1 MSYICRKALSLGGV
15 TPYQPGDAIPDGAVL
30 PSRVRSLTS
39 CGYIVEQTDEPAA
52 GAAAPA
58 GENSGSVLYVPIKG
72 DDDLAVPIPVD
83 GAAFIF
89 ALQQSTADEAAAMV
103 QDVEDEN
110 VLILIHATDSR
121 KSVRAAA
128 KARAAAL
135 HPSEDANGGSAAS
148 HPPDKA

>member
-1 MSYICRKALSLGGV
+1 MSYICRKALFLGGV
-15 TPYQPGDAIPDGAVL
+15 TYQPGEAIPDGAVL

-39 CGYIVEQTDEPAA
+39 CGYIMEQTDEPAA
-52 GAAAPA
+52 EAAAST
-58 GENSGSVLYVPIKG
+58 GETSGGVLYVPIKG
-72 DDDLAVPIPVD
+72 DDELTVPIPVD
-83 GAAFIF
+83 GAAFVF
-89 ALQQSTADEAAAMV
+89 ALQQSTADEAAAML

-135 HPSEDANGGSAAS
+135 HPSEDANGGPAAS

>member
-1 MSYICRKALSLGGV
+1 MSYICLKALFLGGV
-15 TPYQPGDAIPDGAVL
+15 TYQPGEVIPDGAVL

-39 CGYIVEQTDEPAA
+39 CGYIMEQTDEPAA
-52 GAAAPA
+52 EAAAST
-58 GENSGSVLYVPIKG
+58 GETSGGVLYVPIKG
-72 DDDLAVPIPVD
+72 DDELTVPIPAD

-89 ALQQSTADEAAAMV
+89 ALQQSTADEAAAML

-128 KARAAAL
+128 KARAASL
-135 HPSEDANGGSAAS
+135 HPSEDANGGSVAS

>member
-15 TPYQPGDAIPDGAVL
+15 TYQPGDAIPDGAVL

-58 GENSGSVLYVPIKG
+58 GENSGSVLYVPI
-72 DDDLAVPIPVD
+72 PVD

-89 ALQQSTADEAAAMV
+89 ALQQSTADEAAAML

-135 HPSEDANGGSAAS
+135 HPSEDANGGSVAS

>member
-15 TPYQPGDAIPDGAVL
+15 TYQPGYAITDGAVL
-30 PSRVRSLTS
+30 PSRVRS
-39 CGYIVEQTDEPAA
+39 QTDEPAA
-52 GAAAPA
+52 EAPA
-58 GENSGSVLYVPIKG
+58 PTGETSGGVLYVPIKG
-72 DDDLAVPIPVD
+72 DDDLTVPIPVD

-89 ALQQSTADEAAAMV
+89 ALQQSTADEAAAML

-135 HPSEDANGGSAAS
+135 HPSADANGGSEAS

>member
-1 MSYICRKALSLGGV
+1 MSYICRKALFLGGV
-15 TPYQPGDAIPDGAVL
+15 TYQPGEAIPDGAVL

-39 CGYIVEQTDEPAA
+39 CGYIMEQTDEPAA
-52 GAAAPA
+52 EAAAST
-58 GENSGSVLYVPIKG
+58 GETSGGVLYVPIKG
-72 DDDLAVPIPVD
+72 DDELTVPIPTD

-89 ALQQSTADEAAAMV
+89 ALQQSTADEAAAML

-128 KARAAAL
+128 KSRAAAL

>member
-15 TPYQPGDAIPDGAVL
+15 TYQPGDAIPDGAVL

-52 GAAAPA
+52 EAAAPA
-58 GENSGSVLYVPIKG
+58 GGNSGSVLYVPIKG
-72 DDDLAVPIPVD
+72 DDELTVPIPVD

-89 ALQQSTADEAAAMV
+89 TLQQSTADEAAAML

>member
-1 MSYICRKALSLGGV
+1 MSYICRKALSLGG
-15 TPYQPGDAIPDGAVL
+15 TTYQPGEAIHDGAVL

-39 CGYIVEQTDEPAA
+39 CGYIMEQTDEPAA
-52 GAAAPA
+52 EAAAPSV
-58 GENSGSVLYVPIKG
+58 ETSGGVLYVPIKG
-72 DDDLAVPIPVD
+72 DDDLTVPIPVD

-89 ALQQSTADEAAAMV
+89 ALQQSAADEAASML

-110 VLILIHATDSR
+110 ILILIHATDSR

-135 HPSEDANGGSAAS
+135 HPSEDANSGSAAS

>member
-1 MSYICRKALSLGGV
+1 MSYICLKALSLGGM
-15 TPYQPGDAIPDGAVL
+15 TYQPGEGIPDGAIL
-30 PSRVRSLTS
+30 PARVRSLTS
-39 CGYIVEQTDEPAA
+39 CGYIAAQGAEPAA
-52 GAAAPA
+52 EAEAPA
-58 GENSGSVLYVPIKG
+58 GESAGGVLYVPIKG
-72 DDDLAVPIPVD
+72 DDELTVPIPVD

-89 ALQQSTADEAAAMV
+89 ALQQSTADEAAAML

-135 HPSEDANGGSAAS
+135 HPSEDVNGGSAAS

>member
-1 MSYICRKALSLGGV
+1 MSYICRKALFLSGV
-15 TPYQPGDAIPDGAVL
+15 TYQPGEAIPDGAVL
-30 PSRVRSLTS
+30 PSRVRSLAS
-39 CGYIVEQTDEPAA
+39 CGYIMEQTDEPAA
-52 GAAAPA
+52 EAAAST
-58 GENSGSVLYVPIKG
+58 GETSGGVLYVPIKG
-72 DDDLAVPIPVD
+72 DDELTVPIPAD

-89 ALQQSTADEAAAMV
+89 ALQQSTADEAAAML

>member
-1 MSYICRKALSLGGV
+1 M
-15 TPYQPGDAIPDGAVL
+15 
-30 PSRVRSLTS
+30 
-39 CGYIVEQTDEPAA
+39 
-52 GAAAPA
+52 
-58 GENSGSVLYVPIKG
+58 
-72 DDDLAVPIPVD
+72 AVPIPVD

-135 HPSEDANGGSAAS
+135 HPSEDANGGSVAS

>member
-15 TPYQPGDAIPDGAVL
+15 TYQPGDAIPDGAVL

-52 GAAAPA
+52 EAAAPA

-72 DDDLAVPIPVD
+72 DEGLAVPIHVD